1 MPFKELTEVLPCP
14 TYCAKWSPIW
24 LFYHLKEKT
33 DIPLPMMMLRCAKV
47 RQALPQQSQDSKWSQ
62 TSFRGPMDNPSAM
75 PPLLTLRPGREVKDH
90 EPWGSCLGEGYI
102 VPLKH
107 VTFCTLVLTYTSDTL
122 KLVNMSLPLRFLSC
136 GARELTWNTEAFT
149 RMDATSPLPEPHW
162 HWLLASSW

>member
-62 TSFRGPMDNPSAM
+62 TSLRGPMDNPSAM

-107 VTFCTLVLTYTSDTL
+107 VTFCTLVMTYTSDTL
-122 KLVNMSLPLRFLSC
+122 KLVNVSLSLKGTDLTHWSIHKNGCHPTS
-136 GARELTWNTEAFT
+136 ARASLTLTFGLFMVTCPYA
-149 RMDATSPLPEPHW
+149 
-162 HWLLASSW
+162 